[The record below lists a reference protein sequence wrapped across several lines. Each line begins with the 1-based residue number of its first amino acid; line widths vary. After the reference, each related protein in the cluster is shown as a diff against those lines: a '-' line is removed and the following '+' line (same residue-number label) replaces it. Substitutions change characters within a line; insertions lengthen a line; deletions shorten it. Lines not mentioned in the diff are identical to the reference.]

1 MPNKNYKI
9 NQGLPKGILT
19 SLRTKVSNIKKC
31 VKLKT
36 VQGAKKYN
44 NNFKLIKTTNLN

>member
-36 VQGAKKYN
+36 VQGKQQLQKN
-44 NNFKLIKTTNLN
+44 TTTTSNL